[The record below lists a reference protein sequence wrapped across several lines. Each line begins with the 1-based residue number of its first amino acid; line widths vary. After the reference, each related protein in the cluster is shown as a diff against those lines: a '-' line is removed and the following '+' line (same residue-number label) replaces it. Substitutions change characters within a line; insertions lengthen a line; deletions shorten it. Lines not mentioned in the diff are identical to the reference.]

1 MYSSILG
8 SGEEA
13 ADHAHEI
20 LAQLS
25 CHGHLAMLAAG
36 VRPDPHPTDVRLC
49 IRRDGASLVDA
60 GELPLLPEHYAVVP
74 TEVLQLLTLVR
85 EGNTPSDMRQQARRT
100 MREWHHRNEPLPTS
114 SLEWH
119 LSPTTANF
127 AAFYKNYNM
136 EHTLLAATLNMDQCG
151 G

>member
-74 TEVLQLLTLVR
+74 TEASLWYDQQRSGFTL
-85 EGNTPSDMRQQARRT
+85 
-100 MREWHHRNEPLPTS
+100 
-114 SLEWH
+114 
-119 LSPTTANF
+119 
-127 AAFYKNYNM
+127 
-136 EHTLLAATLNMDQCG
+136 
-151 G
+151 

>member
-49 IRRDGASLVDA
+49 IRRDGAAKRFRFDPS
-60 GELPLLPEHYAVVP
+60 AVAAVAAP
-74 TEVLQLLTLVR
+74 RKSE
-85 EGNTPSDMRQQARRT
+85 RQPVSR
-100 MREWHHRNEPLPTS
+100 
-114 SLEWH
+114 
-119 LSPTTANF
+119 
-127 AAFYKNYNM
+127 
-136 EHTLLAATLNMDQCG
+136 
-151 G
+151 

>member
-1 MYSSILG
+1 MYSSNLG

-49 IRRDGASLVDA
+49 IRRDGASLVHA
-60 GELPLLPEHYAVVP
+60 GELPLLPLA
-74 TEVLQLLTLVR
+74 
-85 EGNTPSDMRQQARRT
+85 
-100 MREWHHRNEPLPTS
+100 LP
-114 SLEWH
+114 
-119 LSPTTANF
+119 P
-127 AAFYKNYNM
+127 
-136 EHTLLAATLNMDQCG
+136 TLLSLLHSVLPNAQTHLRTTHSI
-151 G
+151 